1 MGEAIETG
9 SGEGL
14 VREVQSMYMQCD
26 PSVKMGE
33 KHSKRF
39 NVDWGMR
46 QGCCVSPWLCN
57 VFFDNIVKEAKGFHE
72 NGDIREKNVDVLLSA

>member
-14 VREVQSMYMQCD
+14 VKEVRSMYMQCD

-46 QGCCVSPWLCN
+46 QIVVSHHGCVMCS
-57 VFFDNIVKEAKGFHE
+57 
-72 NGDIREKNVDVLLSA
+72 STT